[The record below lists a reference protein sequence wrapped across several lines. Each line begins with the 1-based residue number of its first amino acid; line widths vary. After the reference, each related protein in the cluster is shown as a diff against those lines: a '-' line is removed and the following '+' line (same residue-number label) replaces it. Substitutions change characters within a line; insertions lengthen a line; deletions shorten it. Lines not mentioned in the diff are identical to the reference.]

1 MKKHNAIIRSASI
14 LTASVL
20 LLGTSFISCKTD
32 EPAPQSTKVGQILI
46 TDIDGENSTTYVEQG
61 DFITLQ
67 AQVLPEDASDKTIV
81 WETSDS
87 DILSVSQDG
96 KITANTFT
104 ENPEEERTA
113 TVKALA
119 QDGSDV
125 SAEITVRVLPKTKHV
140 SSIDITSKYSDSILK
155 DESTILTIKILPE
168 DAADKTFKI
177 TSSDPNILSIVKD
190 EEGNYLATGNARGE
204 AKIIVTANDRYQNT
218 RKTEEYQ
225 IKVLGEKID
234 LEEISLAASN
244 LVIEQENIVFTN
256 QSSKISLIKT
266 PEDATLSRENGIIFS
281 ITQGDDIAT
290 IDDDGTVTFGEN
302 AGQVTVNASATDRSG
317 NTKEANLTFTVRK
330 PVSQIKITKPENVK
344 TETETE
350 NNEIILLSRDD
361 YDETEES
368 DNVLN
373 LGANI
378 TPDDASVK
386 TLIWES
392 SNPDIAQVN
401 ENGTVSAKAAGNVT
415 ITAKSTDGSNISAT
429 QKIRVFVPVTKITV
443 TAENTK
449 GDVNTNIQLSVSV
462 EPSDANADAKFEI
475 TSGLGSVSDEGLVT
489 LGETSGD
496 VTILVTS
503 LYNENKTAQITL
515 HAMPD
520 KSELRNAVANA
531 EKIWERSVYSDSAK
545 ATFKTAIDSAKE
557 EITNE
562 DNNEDAVNSA
572 IESLNAASEIIKTDG
587 IEKWDVSISRGGNSD
602 QSVVKFF
609 WSNETYALDET
620 KLVFDGTTKFKAF
633 TILTGETKVT
643 SHNFWPNQPV
653 VEGKSLITNPAFA
666 EDALAVGEHTLFV
679 TVSTG
684 DNDDEYEIKV
694 PFSFE
699 SAYNAEETDESA
711 KSAKIGNIEISL
723 VDKRIKARETLQKE
737 INAAT
742 FTLNNANSAKFE
754 EGALDEYQQA
764 IQTAQNALE
773 NLQSESATLEDINTA
788 INSLKNATELLQ
800 SKKLI
805 SKWDVEI
812 LRRTNDQSTI
822 TVKWQAEEW
831 KLNAKT
837 SFVASQEG
845 ENMAYTA
852 FKVDNTVSHCFYP
865 DAEADFV
872 TAENYVSVKP
882 AFNEPALNNG
892 NHTLK
897 FTVLADDEN
906 EYEITVSFTLAGT
919 SNTDETQAVID
930 DVEVNPVDKL
940 AKAKSAFLVQIEE
953 AQTLLNSA
961 NENDYAEGA
970 LTTLETA
977 ITTARSSCTEATS
990 IEQVQQAAQVFS
1002 QAVSTFKA
1010 SAKIENW
1017 KVEVRQHD
1025 NDQYTVVVSW
1035 SKDDFKIKLDSVS
1048 NGNATFVTDGKPS
1061 HTYWPTENNKEE
1073 DYSVTFN
1080 PANNQLAGENAL
1092 GEHTL
1097 VFDLQPVGSDTIYD
1111 ITVVYNLTANDS
1123 WAQIISTTVTP
1134 RTQDE

>member
-14 LTASVL
+14 FTASVL

-32 EPAPQSTKVGQILI
+32 EPVPQSTKVGQILI
-46 TDIDGENSTTYVEQG
+46 TDIDGQNSTTYVEQG

-168 DAADKTFKI
+168 DATDKTFKI
-177 TSSDPNILSIVKD
+177 TSSDQNILSITKD
-190 EEGNYLATGNARGE
+190 EEGNYLATGNAKGE

-218 RKTEEYQ
+218 RKTAEYQ

-234 LEEISLAASN
+234 LEEISLEASN
-244 LVIEQENIVFTN
+244 LVIEQENVVFTN
-256 QSSKISLIKT
+256 QTSKISLIKT

-330 PVSQIKITKPENVK
+330 PVSQIEITKPENVK
-344 TETETE
+344 TETDTE

-361 YDETEES
+361 DDETEES

-378 TPDDASVK
+378 SPDNASVK

-415 ITAKSTDGSNISAT
+415 ITAKSTDGSNISAS
-429 QKIRVFVPVTKITV
+429 QKIKVFIPVTKITV
-443 TAENTK
+443 NAENTK

-462 EPSDANADAKFEI
+462 EPSDANADANFEI
-475 TSGLGSVSDEGLVT
+475 TSGLGSVSAEGLVT

-520 KSELRNAVANA
+520 KSELKKAVANA
-531 EKIWERSVYSDSAK
+531 EKIWGRSVYSDSAK

-557 EITNE
+557 EITDE
-562 DNNEDAVNSA
+562 DNDEDAVNSA

-602 QSVVKFF
+602 QSVVKIF
-609 WSNETYALDET
+609 WSNETYALDES

-723 VDKRIKARETLQKE
+723 VDK
-737 INAAT
+737 
-742 FTLNNANSAKFE
+742 
-754 EGALDEYQQA
+754 
-764 IQTAQNALE
+764 
-773 NLQSESATLEDINTA
+773 
-788 INSLKNATELLQ
+788 
-800 SKKLI
+800 
-805 SKWDVEI
+805 
-812 LRRTNDQSTI
+812 
-822 TVKWQAEEW
+822 
-831 KLNAKT
+831 
-837 SFVASQEG
+837 
-845 ENMAYTA
+845 
-852 FKVDNTVSHCFYP
+852 
-865 DAEADFV
+865 
-872 TAENYVSVKP
+872 
-882 AFNEPALNNG
+882 
-892 NHTLK
+892 
-897 FTVLADDEN
+897 
-906 EYEITVSFTLAGT
+906 
-919 SNTDETQAVID
+919 
-930 DVEVNPVDKL
+930 L

-977 ITTARSSCTEATS
+977 ITTARSSCTAATS

-1010 SAKIENW
+1010 SAQIENW

-1025 NDQYTVVVSW
+1025 GDQYTVVVSW
-1035 SKDDFKIKLDSVS
+1035 SNDDFKINLDSVS
-1048 NGNATFVTDGKPS
+1048 NGNATFVTDGKAS
-1061 HTYWPTENNKEE
+1061 HTYWPPENNKAE

-1092 GEHTL
+1092 GQHTL
-1097 VFDLQPVGSDTIYD
+1097 VFDLKPIGSDTIYD
-1111 ITVVYNLTANDS
+1111 ITVVYNLTENDS

-1134 RTQDE
+1134 RTQSE

>member
-14 LTASVL
+14 FTASVL

-32 EPAPQSTKVGQILI
+32 EPAPQSIKVGQILI
-46 TDIDGENSTTYVEQG
+46 TDIDGQNSSTYVEQG

-67 AQVLPEDASDKTIV
+67 AQVLPENASDKTIV

-104 ENPEEERTA
+104 ENAEEERTA

-119 QDGSDV
+119 QDGSNV

-140 SSIDITSKYSDSILK
+140 SSINITSKYSDSILK
-155 DESTILTIKILPE
+155 DESTTLTIKVLPE

-177 TSSDPNILSIVKD
+177 TSSDPNILSITKD
-190 EEGNYLATGNARGE
+190 EDENYLATGNAKGE

-218 RKTEEYQ
+218 RKTAEYT

-234 LEEISLAASN
+234 LNEISLAASN
-244 LVIEQENIVFTN
+244 LVIESENVVFTN
-256 QSSKISLIKT
+256 QTSKISLIKT

-281 ITQGDDIAT
+281 ITQGDDIAE
-290 IDDDGTVTFGEN
+290 IADDGTVTFGEN
-302 AGQVTVNASATDRSG
+302 AGLVTINATATDRSG
-317 NTKEANLTFTVRK
+317 NTKEASLTFTVRK

-344 TETETE
+344 TETDSE
-350 NNEIILLSRDD
+350 NNEIILLPRDD
-361 YDETEES
+361 DDETEET
-368 DNVLN
+368 DNILN

-392 SNPDIAQVN
+392 SDSSIAEVN

-415 ITAKSTDGSNISAT
+415 ITAKSTDESNISAA
-429 QKIRVFVPVTKITV
+429 QKISVFIPVTKIMIN
-443 TAENTK
+443 AEKTK

-462 EPSDANADAKFEI
+462 EPSDANSDAKFEI

-520 KSELRNAVANA
+520 KSELKNAVANA
-531 EKIWERSVYSDSAK
+531 EKIWGRSVYSDSAK
-545 ATFKTAIDSAKE
+545 TAFKAVIDSAKE
-557 EITNE
+557 EITDE
-562 DNNEDAVNSA
+562 DNDENAVNSA

-633 TILTGETKVT
+633 TILTGETEVT

-666 EDALAVGEHTLFV
+666 EAALAVGEHTLFV

-699 SAYNAEETDESA
+699 SAYNAAETDESA

-723 VDKRIKARETLQKE
+723 VDK
-737 INAAT
+737 
-742 FTLNNANSAKFE
+742 
-754 EGALDEYQQA
+754 
-764 IQTAQNALE
+764 LE
-773 NLQSESATLEDINTA
+773 
-788 INSLKNATELLQ
+788 
-800 SKKLI
+800 
-805 SKWDVEI
+805 
-812 LRRTNDQSTI
+812 
-822 TVKWQAEEW
+822 
-831 KLNAKT
+831 KT
-837 SFVASQEG
+837 
-845 ENMAYTA
+845 
-852 FKVDNTVSHCFYP
+852 
-865 DAEADFV
+865 
-872 TAENYVSVKP
+872 
-882 AFNEPALNNG
+882 
-892 NHTLK
+892 
-897 FTVLADDEN
+897 
-906 EYEITVSFTLAGT
+906 
-919 SNTDETQAVID
+919 
-930 DVEVNPVDKL
+930 
-940 AKAKSAFLVQIEE
+940 KSAFLVQIEE

-970 LTTLETA
+970 LTALETA
-977 ITTARSSCTEATS
+977 ITTARNSCTAATS

-1010 SAKIENW
+1010 SAQIENW
-1017 KVEVRQHD
+1017 KVEVMQHT

-1035 SKDDFKIKLDSVS
+1035 SKDDFKINLDSVS

-1061 HTYWPTENNKEE
+1061 HVYWPEENNKAE

-1092 GEHTL
+1092 GQHTL

-1134 RTQDE
+1134 RTQGE

>member
-14 LTASVL
+14 FTASVL

-46 TDIDGENSTTYVEQG
+46 TDIDGQNSTTYVEQG

-168 DAADKTFKI
+168 DATDKTFKI
-177 TSSDPNILSIVKD
+177 TSSDQNILSITKD
-190 EEGNYLATGNARGE
+190 EEGNYLATGNAKGE

-218 RKTEEYQ
+218 RKTAEYQ

-234 LEEISLAASN
+234 LEEISLEASN
-244 LVIEQENIVFTN
+244 LVIEQENVVFTN
-256 QSSKISLIKT
+256 QTSKISLIKT
-266 PEDATLSRENGIIFS
+266 PEDATLSRENGITFS

-330 PVSQIKITKPENVK
+330 PVSQIEITKPENVK
-344 TETETE
+344 TETDTE

-361 YDETEES
+361 DDETEES

-378 TPDDASVK
+378 SPDNASVK

-415 ITAKSTDGSNISAT
+415 ITAKSTDGSNISAS
-429 QKIRVFVPVTKITV
+429 QKIKVFIPVTKITV
-443 TAENTK
+443 NAENTK

-475 TSGLGSVSDEGLVT
+475 TSGLGSVSAEGLVT

-520 KSELRNAVANA
+520 KSELKNAVANA
-531 EKIWERSVYSDSAK
+531 EKIWGRSVYSDSAK
-545 ATFKTAIDSAKE
+545 ATFKTVIDSAKE
-557 EITNE
+557 EITDE
-562 DNNEDAVNSA
+562 DNDEDAVNSA
-572 IESLNAASEIIKTDG
+572 IDSLNAASEIIKTDG

-653 VEGKSLITNPAFA
+653 VEGKSLITNPAFT

-723 VDKRIKARETLQKE
+723 VDK
-737 INAAT
+737 
-742 FTLNNANSAKFE
+742 
-754 EGALDEYQQA
+754 
-764 IQTAQNALE
+764 LE
-773 NLQSESATLEDINTA
+773 
-788 INSLKNATELLQ
+788 
-800 SKKLI
+800 
-805 SKWDVEI
+805 
-812 LRRTNDQSTI
+812 
-822 TVKWQAEEW
+822 
-831 KLNAKT
+831 
-837 SFVASQEG
+837 
-845 ENMAYTA
+845 
-852 FKVDNTVSHCFYP
+852 
-865 DAEADFV
+865 
-872 TAENYVSVKP
+872 
-882 AFNEPALNNG
+882 
-892 NHTLK
+892 
-897 FTVLADDEN
+897 
-906 EYEITVSFTLAGT
+906 
-919 SNTDETQAVID
+919 
-930 DVEVNPVDKL
+930 
-940 AKAKSAFLVQIEE
+940 KAKSAFLVQIEE

-977 ITTARSSCTEATS
+977 ITTARSSCTAATS

-1010 SAKIENW
+1010 SAQIENW

-1035 SKDDFKIKLDSVS
+1035 SNDDFKIDLDSVS
-1048 NGNATFVTDGKPS
+1048 NGNATFVTDGKAS
-1061 HTYWPTENNKEE
+1061 HTYWPPENNKAE

-1092 GEHTL
+1092 GQHTL
-1097 VFDLQPVGSDTIYD
+1097 VFDLKPIGSDTIYD

-1123 WAQIISTTVTP
+1123 WAQIISTTVSP
-1134 RTQDE
+1134 RTQSE

>member
-14 LTASVL
+14 FTASVL

-32 EPAPQSTKVGQILI
+32 EPAPPQSIKVGQILI
-46 TDIDGENSTTYVEQG
+46 TDIDGQNSSTYVEQG

-67 AQVLPEDASDKTIV
+67 AQVLPENASDKTIV

-104 ENPEEERTA
+104 ENAEEERTA

-119 QDGSDV
+119 QDGSNV

-140 SSIDITSKYSDSILK
+140 SSINITSKYSDSILK
-155 DESTILTIKILPE
+155 DESTILTIKVLPE

-177 TSSDPNILSIVKD
+177 TSSDPNILSINKD
-190 EEGNYLATGNARGE
+190 EDENYLATGKSNGE

-218 RKTEEYQ
+218 RKTAEYT

-234 LEEISLAASN
+234 LNEISLAASN
-244 LVIEQENIVFTN
+244 LVIESENVVFTN
-256 QSSKISLIKT
+256 QTSKISLIKT

-281 ITQGDDIAT
+281 ITQGDDIAV

-302 AGQVTVNASATDRSG
+302 AGQVTINAAATDRAG
-317 NTKEANLTFTVRK
+317 NTKEASLTFTVRK
-330 PVSQIKITKPENVK
+330 PVSQIEITKPENVK
-344 TETETE
+344 TETDSET
-350 NNEIILLSRDD
+350 NEIILLSRDD
-361 YDETEES
+361 DDETEET
-368 DNVLN
+368 DNILN

-378 TPDDASVK
+378 TPDNASVK

-392 SNPDIAQVN
+392 SNSSLAEVT
-401 ENGTVSAKAAGNVT
+401 ENGTVNAKAAGNVT

-429 QKIRVFVPVTKITV
+429 QKIRVFVPVTKIMIN
-443 TAENTK
+443 AEKTK
-449 GDVNTNIQLSVSV
+449 GDVNTDIQLSVSV
-462 EPSDANADAKFEI
+462 EPSDANSDAKFEI

-520 KSELRNAVANA
+520 KSELKNAVANA

-545 ATFKTAIDSAKE
+545 STFKAAIDSAKK
-557 EITNE
+557 EITDE
-562 DNNEDAVNSA
+562 DNDEDAVNSA
-572 IESLNAASEIIKTDG
+572 IESLNEASEIIKTDG

-609 WSNETYALDET
+609 WSDETYALDET
-620 KLVFDGTTKFKAF
+620 KLVFDGTSKFEAF

-653 VEGKSLITNPAFA
+653 VEGKSLITNPAFKA
-666 EDALAVGEHTLFV
+666 DALAVGEHTLFV
-679 TVSTG
+679 TVSNG

-723 VDKRIKARETLQKE
+723 VDKRIKARQNLQKE

-742 FTLNNANSAKFE
+742 FTLDNANSAKFE
-754 EGALDEYQQA
+754 EGALNEYRQA
-764 IQTAQNALE
+764 IQAAQNALE

-788 INSLKNATELLQ
+788 INSLKNATKLLQ
-800 SKKLI
+800 SKKVI

-812 LRRTNDQSTI
+812 LRRTHDQSTI

-845 ENMAYTA
+845 NAYTA
-852 FKVDNTVSHCFYP
+852 FKVDDTVSHTFYP

-882 AFNEPALNNG
+882 AFHEPALQNG
-892 NHTLK
+892 SHTLK

-906 EYEITVSFTLAGT
+906 EYEITVSFSLAGT

-930 DVEVNPVDKL
+930 DVEVNLVDKL

-970 LTTLETA
+970 LTALETA
-977 ITTARSSCTEATS
+977 ITTARYSYTAATS
-990 IEQVQQAAQVFS
+990 IEQVQQATQVFS

-1010 SAKIENW
+1010 SAQIENW
-1017 KVEVRQHD
+1017 KVEVMQHD

-1035 SKDDFKIKLDSVS
+1035 SKDDFKINLDSVS

-1061 HTYWPTENNKEE
+1061 HTYWPEENNKEE

-1080 PANNQLAGENAL
+1080 PANNQLTGENAL
-1092 GEHTL
+1092 GQHSL
-1097 VFDLQPVGSDTIYD
+1097 VFDLQPVGSNTIYD

-1123 WAQIISTTVTP
+1123 WAQIFSTTVTP
-1134 RTQDE
+1134 RTPGE